1 MQLPGLGD
9 AALVVEGVKWQPPAS
24 HSCRPRT
31 SHLRA
36 PQMPLAVDSAGSCLL
51 LAFAPLE
58 LRVVRVELERAA
70 GAAEPGGQQAQ
81 HSARLTTLRELSIMG
96 MSSPLQVGLC

>member
-1 MQLPGLGD
+1 M
-9 AALVVEGVKWQPPAS
+9 APPAPHFHFS
-24 HSCRPRT
+24 PIF
-31 SHLRA
+31 HLRP

-70 GAAEPGGQQAQ
+70 GAAGPGGQQAQ